1 MKKKF
6 IYRLFAIATVLVL
19 IFGCEKDD
27 NDGLK
32 IELSQT
38 ETYNFPPVTSEDYE
52 PVEPLT
58 VTITNTGSMA
68 TGRLTIVLDG
78 PEATDFETS
87 TASIANIEPGQTAT
101 FTVAPRTELSFGD
114 YMATVFVTGK
124 GIPEKKFDI
133 RFVVTELVVDA
144 VNIVTL
150 PDKLIYGIGEPLD
163 LTGLVVTALVEG
175 EIIPLEIK
183 EEYLRYDFSTAGTKK
198 VGIAV
203 GSAPVQEFEVTV
215 LNLAERVKAALGKTE
230 TIIIYASEI
239 VPNTPEE
246 LYMSINVANTNL
258 TLTTPAGSTAERII
272 KKGDTGYLFLVNGAG
287 GNIKLTIDGYVT
299 LQGWA
304 KPEYGG
310 TDEFNNNNPLV
321 YLNNFAVMEM
331 KGNSKITGNAQSKNT
346 TDAVT
351 GGAVLLKNDAELI
364 LDESAQISNNWVVN
378 QGTGVT
384 YGGAFYLVTRSVVRI
399 KGNAKITNNTSLH
412 IGGNSYGGV
421 AAFED
426 NSTIYMEGGEMSNNL
441 AHSTTGIAGGG
452 ALQLIPGSCK
462 FIFSGGTIKDN
473 KLKFVTS
480 GRGSAINAG
489 HAQAVI
495 ISESAS
501 IPSGTGDITID
512 TNGLKT
518 DSKNAVSLA
527 PNGSAFFPININ
539 GTLSTTSKIT
549 VDLQTQT
556 GTVDFTKAILRNYN
570 NGDPLAYTDDAPAS
584 KFELHN
590 LVNYSAHTIT
600 SLANKKINPD
610 GSIGDK

>member
-1 MKKKF
+1 MKKDLKYF
-6 IYRLFAIATVLVL
+6 ILALTALGILFA
-19 IFGCEKDD
+19 GCEKDD

-52 PVEPLT
+52 AVEPLT

-68 TGRLTIVLDG
+68 TGKLSIVLDG
-78 PEATDFETS
+78 SAAADFETS
-87 TASIANIEPGQTAT
+87 TATIANIAVGQTAT
-101 FTVAPRTELSFGD
+101 FTVAPRAGLDFGD
-114 YMATVFVTGK
+114 YQATVYVTGK
-124 GIPEKKFDI
+124 GIPEQKFDI

-144 VNIVTL
+144 VYIVTL

-175 EIIPLEIK
+175 ETIPLEVK
-183 EEYLRYDFSTAGTKK
+183 EEYLRYDFSTAGSKK

-203 GSAPVQEFEVTV
+203 GSAPVQEFDVTV

-230 TIIIYASEI
+230 TIIIYADEI

-258 TLTTPAGSTAERII
+258 TLTTPIGSTAERVI

-287 GNIKLTIDGYVT
+287 GSIKLTLDGNVT
-299 LQGWA
+299 LRGWA
-304 KPEYGG
+304 KPDYGG
-310 TDEFNNNNPLV
+310 TDEFNNNNPLI

-331 KGNSKITGNAQSKNT
+331 KGNSKVTGNAQAKNT
-346 TDAVT
+346 TDNVI
-351 GGAVLLKNDAELI
+351 GGAFFVRNDSELI
-364 LDESAQISNNWVVN
+364 LDENAQISNNWVVN
-378 QGTGVT
+378 QGTGIT
-384 YGGAFYLVTRSVVRI
+384 YGGAFYLATRSIVRI

-426 NSTIYMEGGEMSNNL
+426 NSIIYMEGGEMSNNV

-452 ALQLIPGSCK
+452 ALQIIPGSCK

-473 KLKFVTS
+473 KLKFITS

-495 ISESAS
+495 ISGSAS
-501 IPSGTGDITID
+501 IPSGTGDITTGTD
-512 TNGLKT
+512 GLKT

-527 PNGSAFFPININ
+527 PNGSTFYPVNIN

-549 VDLQTQT
+549 IDLQTQT
-556 GTVDFTKAILRNYN
+556 GTVDYTKAILRNYN
-570 NGDPLAYTDDAPAS
+570 DGDPLAYTDNAPAS
-584 KFELHN
+584 IFELRN

-600 SLANKKINPD
+600 SLADKKINAD
-610 GSIGDK
+610 GTIGDK